1 MNRPGELSDAQKAA
15 IRRGE
20 ELARRARE
28 GDFSRQPGVV
38 RGVPPAPPNRPTYD
52 GPEGSERPHP
62 SKVNLPTLKRLTDG
76 VSGYELIQFFLIK
89 VEGEC
94 DSDAFVQYTEADMPI
109 SECWHAFTENRPVFD
124 ADHREAADWN
134 DAHGVP
140 QASNESLFWYLRV
153 ARGFRGGRILEVL
166 DLYVREPTM
175 TSEERAEMEP

>member
-20 ELARRARE
+20 EIARRARE
-28 GDFSRQPGVV
+28 GQFQRGVV
-38 RGVPPAPPNRPTYD
+38 RGAPPNRPTYD
-52 GPEGSERPHP
+52 GPEGSREPHP
-62 SKVNLPTLKRLTDG
+62 SRVNLPTLRRLTDG

-124 ADHREAADWN
+124 ADMREAFDWN

-140 QASNESLFWYLRV
+140 QRSNESLFWYLRV

-175 TSEERAEMEP
+175 TSEERAERE